1 MSSAQLLLLI
11 AVVVVVLVVLG
22 LVVSAVRKRRRRTE
36 LRKTFGP
43 EYDRTVESTG
53 KRRAAEQELAER
65 KQRHD
70 ALTIRPLSAASRQRY
85 LAAWDGVQTRF
96 IDQPVLALSEAD
108 HLVTQV
114 MADRGYP
121 TDGVRTQEDMLSV
134 EHSTVLDNFRAGHAI
149 EQANRSDSADTEQV
163 RQGMLHFRAV
173 FEDLLDDSAADPYPT
188 GQDSAGGDR
197 RTDAELRGEPR

>member
-1 MSSAQLLLLI
+1 MSPTQLLALI
-11 AVVVVVLVVLG
+11 AAVVVG
-22 LVVSAVRKRRRRTE
+22 LVVAGLVLAAVRKRRRRTE
-36 LRKTFGP
+36 LRETFGP

-53 KRRAAEQELAER
+53 KRRAAERELAER
-65 KQRHD
+65 KQRYD
-70 ALTIRPLSAASRQRY
+70 ALTIRPLSTASRQRY

-149 EQANRSDSADTEQV
+149 EQANRSDASDTEQV

-173 FEDLLDDSAADPYPT
+173 FEELLDDGAVAYPT
-188 GQDSAGGDR
+188 GPQGAAGDR
-197 RTDAELRGEPR
+197 RTDGELRGEPR

>member
-1 MSSAQLLLLI
+1 MSSSQIVAL
-11 AVVVVVLVVLG
+11 VVAVVLV
-22 LVVSAVRKRRRRTE
+22 LVVVDLVVAAARRRRRRTE
-36 LRKTFGP
+36 LRETFGP
-43 EYDRTVESTG
+43 EYDRTVGSTG
-53 KRRAAEQELAER
+53 KRGAAERELAER
-65 KQRHD
+65 RRRHD

-121 TDGVRTQEDMLSV
+121 TDGVRTKEDMLSV
-134 EHSTVLDNFRAGHAI
+134 EHSTVLDSFRAGHAI
-149 EQANRSDSADTEQV
+149 EQANRSDSSDTEQV

-173 FEDLLDDSAADPYPT
+173 FEELVDDSTDPYPT
-188 GQDSAGGDR
+188 GPEGTAGDR
-197 RTDAELRGEPR
+197 RTDAELRGESR

>member
-1 MSSAQLLLLI
+1 MSPTSLLLLI
-11 AVVVVVLVVLG
+11 VAVIVAVLVVG
-22 LVVSAVRKRRRRTE
+22 LLVAAARKRRRRTE
-36 LRKTFGP
+36 LRETFGP
-43 EYDRTVESTG
+43 EYDRTVGSAG
-53 KRRAAEQELAER
+53 KRRAAERELADR

-70 ALTIRPLSAASRQRY
+70 ALSIRPLSAVSRQRY

-134 EHSTVLDNFRAGHAI
+134 EHSSVLDNFRAGHAI
-149 EQANRSDSADTEQV
+149 EQANRSDASDTEQV

-173 FEDLLDDSAADPYPT
+173 FEELVDDSTADPYPT
-188 GQDSAGGDR
+188 GPQAAMDDR